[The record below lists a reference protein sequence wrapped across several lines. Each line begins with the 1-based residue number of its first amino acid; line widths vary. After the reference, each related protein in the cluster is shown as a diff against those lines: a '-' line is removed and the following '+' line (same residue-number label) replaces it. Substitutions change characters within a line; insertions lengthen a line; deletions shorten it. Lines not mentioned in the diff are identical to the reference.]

1 MAFKNFKIWRGRLPH
16 WRADGVTYYVTFRH
30 RRDLD
35 ADECSALLRCLLKPD
50 GARYDVSIAAVLPGQ
65 TELIFKV
72 HESANGEPYEL
83 AQIIETAK
91 RKAGKA
97 IIKKTGERFP
107 PFYEESYDRIIRDE
121 AEFEER
127 WEAILGSPEKF
138 ELGDA
143 EHWPGLWVAS

>member
-50 GARYDVSIAAVLPGQ
+50 GGRYDVSIAAVLPGQ

-127 WEAILGSPEKF
+127 WETILGSPEKF

-143 EHWPGLWVAS
+143 EDWPGLWVAS